1 MTLAA
6 REQSHTGAYDAPAR
20 SMLTPAPPAT
30 ARRRLRLV
38 AALPLPLLVALW
50 ALWRDVYVLD
60 ASGVERVG
68 GGRGVAGWALL
79 SLASAAL
86 VACLFAPVRP
96 VRVTGYTFHA
106 LLLSIAFGVAAV
118 LGVAHAFG
126 GPSGDLT
133 APAWAL
139 AGLGATALV
148 CAAAIVATAA
158 LFVLDVREAGEEG
171 A

>member
-1 MTLAA
+1 MTT
-6 REQSHTGAYDAPAR
+6 S
-20 SMLTPAPPAT
+20 AT
-30 ARRRLRLV
+30 AKTRVRLQLV

-60 ASGVERVG
+60 AAGLERVG
-68 GGRGVAGWALL
+68 DGRGLAAWALL
-79 SLASAAL
+79 SLASAGL
-86 VACLFAPVRP
+86 VACLFAPIRP
-96 VRVTGYTFHA
+96 LRVTGYTFHT

-118 LGVAHAFG
+118 LGVAHGFG

-139 AGLGATALV
+139 AGLAATAFA
-148 CAAAIVATAA
+148 CAAAIVATGA
-158 LFVLDVREAGEEG
+158 LFVLDVREGSEEG

>member
-1 MTLAA
+1 MHA
-6 REQSHTGAYDAPAR
+6 
-20 SMLTPAPPAT
+20 TPRKT
-30 ARRRLRLV
+30 RRRLQLL
-38 AALPLPLLVALW
+38 AALPLPLLVGLW
-50 ALWRDVYVLD
+50 ALWRDVFVLD
-60 ASGVERVG
+60 ASGLERVG
-68 GGRGVAGWALL
+68 DGRALAAWALL

-96 VRVTGYTFHA
+96 LRVTGYTFHT
-106 LLLSIAFGVAAV
+106 LLLSIGFGVAAV
-118 LGVAHAFG
+118 LGVAHGFG
-126 GPSGDLT
+126 GPSGDLS

-139 AGLGATALV
+139 AALGVTALV

>member
-1 MTLAA
+1 M
-6 REQSHTGAYDAPAR
+6 PA
-20 SMLTPAPPAT
+20 TPAAG
-30 ARRRLRLV
+30 RRWLQLV

-68 GGRGVAGWALL
+68 DGRGVTGWALL

-96 VRVTGYTFHA
+96 LRVTGYTFHA
-106 LLLSIAFGVAAV
+106 LLLSIAFGVSAV
-118 LGVAHAFG
+118 LGVAHGFG
-126 GPSGDLT
+126 GPSGDLS

-139 AGLGATALV
+139 AALGATAFA
-148 CAAAIVATAA
+148 CAGAIVATAA
-158 LFVLDVREAGEEG
+158 LFVLDVREAGEED

>member
-1 MTLAA
+1 V
-6 REQSHTGAYDAPAR
+6 RRVTGRAYDGRKMVSPTPNAR
-20 SMLTPAPPAT
+20 F
-30 ARRRLRLV
+30 RLQLV
-38 AALPLPLLVALW
+38 AALPLPLLIALW

-60 ASGVERVG
+60 AAGVERVG
-68 GGRGVAGWALL
+68 GGRGLAPWALL
-79 SLASAAL
+79 SLASAGL
-86 VACLFAPVRP
+86 VACLFAPIRP
-96 VRVTGYTFHA
+96 LRVTGYTFHT

-126 GPSGDLT
+126 GPSGDLA

-139 AGLGATALV
+139 AGLAATALA

>member
-1 MTLAA
+1 M
-6 REQSHTGAYDAPAR
+6 
-20 SMLTPAPPAT
+20 PAPPGRT
-30 ARRRLRLV
+30 RLRLQLV

-50 ALWRDVYVLD
+50 ALWRDVFVLD
-60 ASGVERVG
+60 SSGLERVG
-68 GGRGVAGWALL
+68 DGRALAAWALL

-86 VACLFAPVRP
+86 AACLFAPIRP
-96 VRVTGYTFHA
+96 LRVTGYTFHT

-118 LGVAHAFG
+118 LGTAHAFG
-126 GPSGDLT
+126 GPSGDLS

-139 AGLGATALV
+139 AALALTALA

-158 LFVLDVREAGEEG
+158 LFVLDMREAGEEG

>member
-1 MTLAA
+1 MGRPLA
-6 REQSHTGAYDAPAR
+6 HGPTPPR
-20 SMLTPAPPAT
+20 S
-30 ARRRLRLV
+30 RRRLRLL
-38 AALPLPLLVALW
+38 AALPLPLIWALW

-60 ASGVERVG
+60 ASGIERVG
-68 GGRGVAGWALL
+68 DGKTLAAWALL

-86 VACLFAPVRP
+86 VSCLFAPIRAL
-96 VRVTGYTFHA
+96 RVTGYTFHA
-106 LLLSIAFGVAAV
+106 LLLSLAFGVAAV

-126 GPSGDLT
+126 GPSGDLA

-139 AGLGATALV
+139 AGLGATALA